1 MPSKVDY
8 QQDYYKI
15 LVEESLEDKKT
26 IKNLVS
32 LNDKLKDLSEEGKES
47 EIIPTLEK
55 EEIKEILE
63 SLGGKEVEI
72 EEDTKLIVDN
82 ILAKDYKLVSD
93 TGIKITI
100 PEDEITTIK
109 EEKID
114 GKSYILIPATGMDL
128 NGIKLSK

>member
-1 MPSKVDY
+1 M
-8 QQDYYKI
+8 
-15 LVEESLEDKKT
+15 
-26 IKNLVS
+26 
-32 LNDKLKDLSEEGKES
+32 SEEAKES

-55 EEIKEILE
+55 EGIKDILE
-63 SLGGKEVEI
+63 SIGGKEVEI

-82 ILAKDYKLVSD
+82 ILSKDYKLISD

-114 GKSYILIPATGMDL
+114 GRNYILIPATGMDL
-128 NGIKLSK
+128 NGIKLSKS